1 LRAAP
6 KRSGEYHFS
15 PGEEMQH
22 DTSPHRVV
30 IDGKTLTAQC
40 AALALA
46 YSRRLFVRY
55 YLRFTRLEA
64 KHFLLQAAQFMD
76 GVASRC
82 VIDNT
87 SVVVVGGAGAEAVFA
102 PEMVAFAAT
111 LGFKFMAHRVN
122 DPNRKSRIERPFY
135 FVQTNFL
142 PGRTFADLDDL
153 NAQALHWC
161 VEVANAKPKRSLG
174 MASEAAFATE
184 ASCLRKLP
192 AVLPPV
198 YEVLDRVVDLYGFVS
213 VDTNRYS
220 VPERL
225 VGKTVTAYKHY
236 ERIQVHY
243 RGTVVASHERAIC
256 AGRCLGIT
264 LSRSAHR
271 ASRRWPSSSCARSPR
286 CCSTTRRRSSST
298 TRMAAA
304 CARCTGWCSSGEPT
318 RASPCWPRWSRRS
331 NSACSTSRG
340 WSTWC
345 CGTWR
350 ATSSRCPVKMKTA
363 TREQLHAL
371 LAELNLK
378 GMART
383 LDAELD
389 RAQAQGEP
397 AADVLHRLLTEQA
410 AFQRERRLVYR
421 VAQARLPW
429 PWTLDT
435 FPFARQPGVDRAQVR
450 ALAGLDFVRR
460 AQNIVLIG
468 PTGTGKSG
476 IAIGLLR
483 QACLN
488 GYTGR
493 FYNAQELF
501 DELYASL
508 ADRTTTK
515 LLKAMSRMRPI
526 VIDELGYLT
535 LKPEQ
540 VNAFFRLMEQR
551 YGRVSTIITTN
562 LAYDA
567 WYDMFGNKPLVD
579 ALLDRLRHQ
588 CITIRI
594 DGPSLREP
602 APEASPLPAKSTSS
616 TNAASRAKKSSDKP
630 A

>member
-1 LRAAP
+1 
-6 KRSGEYHFS
+6 
-15 PGEEMQH
+15 M
-22 DTSPHRVV
+22 
-30 IDGKTLTAQC
+30 
-40 AALALA
+40 
-46 YSRRLFVRY
+46 
-55 YLRFTRLEA
+55 
-64 KHFLLQAAQFMD
+64 
-76 GVASRC
+76 
-82 VIDNT
+82 
-87 SVVVVGGAGAEAVFA
+87 AV
-102 PEMVAFAAT
+102 T
-111 LGFKFMAHRVN
+111 
-122 DPNRKSRIERPFY
+122 
-135 FVQTNFL
+135 
-142 PGRTFADLDDL
+142 
-153 NAQALHWC
+153 
-161 VEVANAKPKRSLG
+161 
-174 MASEAAFATE
+174 
-184 ASCLRKLP
+184 
-192 AVLPPV
+192 
-198 YEVLDRVVDLYGFVS
+198 
-213 VDTNRYS
+213 
-220 VPERL
+220 
-225 VGKTVTAYKHY
+225 
-236 ERIQVHY
+236 
-243 RGTVVASHERAIC
+243 
-256 AGRCLGIT
+256 
-264 LSRSAHR
+264 
-271 ASRRWPSSSCARSPR
+271 
-286 CCSTTRRRSSST
+286 
-298 TRMAAA
+298 
-304 CARCTGWCSSGEPT
+304 
-318 RASPCWPRWSRRS
+318 
-331 NSACSTSRG
+331 
-340 WSTWC
+340 
-345 CGTWR
+345 
-350 ATSSRCPVKMKTA
+350 MKTA

-383 LDAELD
+383 LDVELD

-410 AFQRERRLVYR
+410 AFQRERRLLYR

-435 FPFARQPGVDRAQVR
+435 FPFAKQPGVDRSQIK

-508 ADRTTTK
+508 ADRTTTN

-602 APEASPLPAKSTSS
+602 APQASPPPAKSTSS
-616 TNAASRAKKSSDKP
+616 TNATPRAKKPSGKP

>member
-1 LRAAP
+1 
-6 KRSGEYHFS
+6 
-15 PGEEMQH
+15 
-22 DTSPHRVV
+22 
-30 IDGKTLTAQC
+30 
-40 AALALA
+40 
-46 YSRRLFVRY
+46 
-55 YLRFTRLEA
+55 
-64 KHFLLQAAQFMD
+64 
-76 GVASRC
+76 
-82 VIDNT
+82 
-87 SVVVVGGAGAEAVFA
+87 
-102 PEMVAFAAT
+102 
-111 LGFKFMAHRVN
+111 
-122 DPNRKSRIERPFY
+122 
-135 FVQTNFL
+135 
-142 PGRTFADLDDL
+142 
-153 NAQALHWC
+153 
-161 VEVANAKPKRSLG
+161 
-174 MASEAAFATE
+174 
-184 ASCLRKLP
+184 
-192 AVLPPV
+192 
-198 YEVLDRVVDLYGFVS
+198 
-213 VDTNRYS
+213 
-220 VPERL
+220 
-225 VGKTVTAYKHY
+225 
-236 ERIQVHY
+236 
-243 RGTVVASHERAIC
+243 
-256 AGRCLGIT
+256 
-264 LSRSAHR
+264 
-271 ASRRWPSSSCARSPR
+271 
-286 CCSTTRRRSSST
+286 
-298 TRMAAA
+298 
-304 CARCTGWCSSGEPT
+304 
-318 RASPCWPRWSRRS
+318 
-331 NSACSTSRG
+331 
-340 WSTWC
+340 
-345 CGTWR
+345 
-350 ATSSRCPVKMKTA
+350 MKTA

-371 LAELNLK
+371 LGELNLK

-383 LDAELD
+383 LDVELD

-551 YGRVSTIITTN
+551 YARVSTIITTN

-602 APEASPLPAKSTSS
+602 APEASPLPAKSASS